1 MVNKAS
7 KIMREIVVMPQS
19 PIVGDLAPRK
29 RRLRK
34 AASAPIALRP
44 TMPDRGRLFDLGQ
57 LDCRLDL
64 DHHTLWTFMTPAER
78 PNYNEAM
85 LRDFET
91 WQSEIARTLG
101 SAETGLRYL
110 VLGSRFPRV
119 FNYGGDLE
127 LFTRY
132 ILAGDRAGLER
143 YGKACVRIL
152 HRNMLGLG
160 LPVISI
166 ALVQGEALGGGFESI
181 LSFDVVI
188 AERTARFGLPEAMFG
203 LFPGM
208 GAHSFLSRRI
218 GSAKAEEMI
227 RSGRVYSAEELH
239 ALGLV
244 HELVEPGEGVAAT
257 EDYIRRNHR
266 YHAGQL
272 GARRAARLVENISLR
287 ELEDIVEIWADSA
300 LGLTANQLKMMARLA
315 GAQTKL
321 SLAS

>member
-1 MVNKAS
+1 
-7 KIMREIVVMPQS
+7 
-19 PIVGDLAPRK
+19 
-29 RRLRK
+29 
-34 AASAPIALRP
+34 
-44 TMPDRGRLFDLGQ
+44 
-57 LDCRLDL
+57 
-64 DHHTLWTFMTPAER
+64 MTPTER

-91 WQSEIARTLG
+91 WQSEIVRTLG
-101 SAETGLRYL
+101 DEKVGLRYL

-132 ILAGDRAGLER
+132 ILSGDREGLER

-160 LPVISI
+160 LPLITI

-188 AERTARFGLPEAMFG
+188 AERGARFGLPETMFG

-208 GAHSFLSRRI
+208 GAHSFLSRRL

-227 RSGRVYSAEELH
+227 RSGRLYTAEELH
-239 ALGLV
+239 GLGLV
-244 HELVEPGEGVAAT
+244 HILVETGEGEEAAA
-257 EDYIRRNHR
+257 DYIRRNHR
-266 YHAGQL
+266 HHAGHL
-272 GARRAARLVENISLR
+272 GARRAARLVENIRLS
-287 ELEDIVEIWADSA
+287 ELEQIVEIWADSA
-300 LGLTANQLKMMARLA
+300 LGLNPTQLKMMGRLA

>member
-1 MVNKAS
+1 
-7 KIMREIVVMPQS
+7 
-19 PIVGDLAPRK
+19 
-29 RRLRK
+29 
-34 AASAPIALRP
+34 
-44 TMPDRGRLFDLGQ
+44 
-57 LDCRLDL
+57 
-64 DHHTLWTFMTPAER
+64 MTPTER
-78 PNYNEAM
+78 PNFNEPM
-85 LRDFET
+85 LQDFET
-91 WQSEIARTLG
+91 WQSEIVRTLG
-101 SAETGLRYL
+101 AAETGLRYL

-127 LFTRY
+127 LFTKH
-132 ILAGDRAGLER
+132 ILAGDRAGLEA

-160 LPVISI
+160 LPLITI

-188 AERTARFGLPEAMFG
+188 AERDARFGLPEAMFG

-208 GAHSFLSRRI
+208 GAHSFLSRRL
-218 GSAKAEEMI
+218 GSARAEEMI
-227 RSGRVYSAEELH
+227 RTSRIYSAEELH

-244 HELVEPGEGVAAT
+244 HVLAEPGKGEEAAQ
-257 EDYIRRNHR
+257 DYIRRNHR

-287 ELEDIVEIWADSA
+287 ELEDIVEIWADAA
-300 LGLTANQLKMMARLA
+300 LGLNPGQLKMMGRLA
-315 GAQTKL
+315 GAQTRL

>member
-1 MVNKAS
+1 MAQSSVVHDPAS
-7 KIMREIVVMPQS
+7 I
-19 PIVGDLAPRK
+19 G
-29 RRLRK
+29 
-34 AASAPIALRP
+34 SAPVTNPAATIALHSRSG
-44 TMPDRGRLFDLGQ
+44 DRSRLFDLGQ
-57 LDCRLDL
+57 LDCRHDE
-64 DHHTLWTFMTPAER
+64 DQHTLWTFMTPSER
-78 PNYNEAM
+78 PNFNEPM
-85 LRDFET
+85 LQDFET
-91 WQSEIARTLG
+91 WQSEIVRTLG
-101 SAETGLRYL
+101 NAETALRYL

-127 LFTRY
+127 LFTKH
-132 ILAGDRAGLER
+132 ILAGDRAGLEA

-160 LPVISI
+160 LPLITI

-188 AERTARFGLPEAMFG
+188 AERDARFGLPEAMFG

-208 GAHSFLSRRI
+208 GAHSFLSRRL
-218 GSAKAEEMI
+218 GSARAEEMI
-227 RSGRVYSAEELH
+227 RTSRLYSAEELH

-244 HELVEPGEGVAAT
+244 HVLADPGKGEEVAQ
-257 EDYIRRNHR
+257 DYIRRNHR

-272 GARRAARLVENISLR
+272 GARRAARLVENITLQ

-300 LGLTANQLKMMARLA
+300 LGLNPGQLKMMGRLA
-315 GAQTKL
+315 GAQTRL

>member
-1 MVNKAS
+1 MAQS
-7 KIMREIVVMPQS
+7 SIVHDPVAVEPADALTPHIALHPQS
-19 PIVGDLAPRK
+19 G
-29 RRLRK
+29 
-34 AASAPIALRP
+34 
-44 TMPDRGRLFDLGQ
+44 DRGRLFDLGQ
-57 LDCRLDL
+57 LDCRHDAEF
-64 DHHTLWTFMTPAER
+64 HTLWTFMTPSQR
-78 PNYNEAM
+78 PNFNESM
-85 LRDFET
+85 LQDFET
-91 WQSEIARTLG
+91 WQSEIVRTLG
-101 SAETGLRYL
+101 SPEIALRYL

-127 LFTRY
+127 LFTKH
-132 ILAGDRAGLER
+132 ILAGDRAALES

-160 LPVISI
+160 LPLITI

-188 AERTARFGLPEAMFG
+188 AERDARFGLPESMFG

-218 GSAKAEEMI
+218 GSARAEEMI
-227 RSGRVYSAEELH
+227 RTSRIYSAEELH

-244 HELVEPGEGVAAT
+244 HVLADPGKGEEAAK
-257 EDYIRRNHR
+257 DYIRRNHR

-272 GARRAARLVENISLR
+272 GARRAARLVENISLQ

-300 LGLTANQLKMMARLA
+300 LGLNPGQLKMMGRLA
-315 GAQTKL
+315 GAQTRL